1 MRIKMTDDEKKM
13 ELAMKVSTLV
23 SKTCI
28 HLEISPYD
36 AIEVLAKSMTVL
48 AITSAKDGREADVVL
63 DILAM
68 VWELGTDMIEK
79 KRGEGD
85 DESSVQR
92 SH

>member
-1 MRIKMTDDEKKM
+1 MTDDEKKM

-28 HLEISPYD
+28 HLEILPYD

-48 AITSAKDGREADVVL
+48 AITSAKDGREADVML
-63 DILAM
+63 DVLAM
-68 VWELGTDMIEK
+68 VWELGTDMIAK

>member
-1 MRIKMTDDEKKM
+1 MTDDEKKM

-28 HLEISPYD
+28 HLEISTYD

-68 VWELGTDMIEK
+68 IWELGTDMIEK

>member
-1 MRIKMTDDEKKM
+1 MTDDEKKI
-13 ELAMKVSTLV
+13 ELALGISSLV

-28 HLEISPYD
+28 KHNIAPYE
-36 AIEVLAKSMTVL
+36 AIEVMAKTMMVL
-48 AITSAKDGREADVVL
+48 AITSARDGREADVVL

-68 VWELGTDMIEK
+68 IWELGTDMIEK
-79 KRGEGD
+79 KRGEED

>member
-1 MRIKMTDDEKKM
+1 MTDDEKKM

-28 HLEISPYD
+28 KHKIQPTD
-36 AIEVLAKSMTVL
+36 AILVLAKTMMIL
-48 AITSAKDGREADVVL
+48 AITSARGGREADVVL
-63 DILAM
+63 DVVGMI
-68 VWELGTDMIEK
+68 WEVGTNMIEK
-79 KRGEGD
+79 KREEED

>member
-1 MRIKMTDDEKKM
+1 MTDDEKKI

-36 AIEVLAKSMTVL
+36 AIQVLARVMTIL
-48 AITSAKDGREADVVL
+48 AVTSAKEGREADLML
-63 DILAM
+63 DVFAM
-68 VWELGTDMIEK
+68 IWEIATDVIEH
-79 KRGEGD
+79 KREEDD

>member
-1 MRIKMTDDEKKM
+1 MTDDEKKM

-28 HLEISPYD
+28 HMEISPYD

-48 AITSAKDGREADVVL
+48 AISSAKDGREADVML
-63 DILAM
+63 DVLAM
-68 VWELGTDMIEK
+68 VWQIAIDVIAK
-79 KRGEGD
+79 KRGEDG

>member
-1 MRIKMTDDEKKM
+1 MTDDEKKM

-48 AITSAKDGREADVVL
+48 AITSAKDGREADVML
-63 DILAM
+63 DVLAM
-68 VWELGTDMIEK
+68 VWQIATDVIGK
-79 KRGEGD
+79 KRGEDG

>member
-1 MRIKMTDDEKKM
+1 MTDDEKKM

-28 HLEISPYD
+28 HMEISPYD

-48 AITSAKDGREADVVL
+48 AITSAKDGREADVML
-63 DILAM
+63 DVLAM
-68 VWELGTDMIEK
+68 VWQIATDVIGK
-79 KRGEGD
+79 KRGEDG

>member
-1 MRIKMTDDEKKM
+1 MTDDEKKM

-48 AITSAKDGREADVVL
+48 AITSAKDGREADVML
-63 DILAM
+63 DVLAM
-68 VWELGTDMIEK
+68 IWEIATEVIGK

>member
-1 MRIKMTDDEKKM
+1 MTDDEKKI

-36 AIEVLAKSMTVL
+36 AIQVLARVMTIL
-48 AITSAKDGREADVVL
+48 AVTSAKEGREADLML
-63 DILAM
+63 DVFAM
-68 VWELGTDMIEK
+68 IWEIATDVIEH
-79 KRGEGD
+79 KREED
-85 DESSVQR
+85 NDESSVQR